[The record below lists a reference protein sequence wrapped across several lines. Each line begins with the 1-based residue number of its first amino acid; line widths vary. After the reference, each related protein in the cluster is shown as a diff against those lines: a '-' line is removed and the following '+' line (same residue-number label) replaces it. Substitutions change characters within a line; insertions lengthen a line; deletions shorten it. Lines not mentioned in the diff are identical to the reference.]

1 MPPAVETLQAQN
13 PAYTGRPNSPLQS
26 YGLQRQHTP
35 VAGSPPLIL
44 FDGVCN
50 LCAWAVR
57 FIIERDP
64 AGVFRFAPLQ
74 SDLGQRLLTEHGL
87 DPTSLD
93 SFVLIEDGTAHKES
107 SAALRVARR
116 LSGAWPLFYAAII
129 LPRFLR
135 DPLYR
140 FIARNRYRWFGKQD
154 SCLMP
159 TPELRVR
166 FLA

>member
-1 MPPAVETLQAQN
+1 MP
-13 PAYTGRPNSPLQS
+13 Y
-26 YGLQRQHTP
+26 
-35 VAGSPPLIL
+35 SPPLIL

-64 AGVFRFAPLQ
+64 CGVFRFAALQ
-74 SDLGQRLLTEHGL
+74 SETGRRHLEAHGL
-87 DPTSLD
+87 PTDSLGT
-93 SFVLIEDGTAHKES
+93 FVLIEDGAAFTES
-107 SAALRVARR
+107 TAALRVARR
-116 LSGAWPLFYAAII
+116 LSFPWPLCYAAIV
-129 LPRFLR
+129 LPRFVR

-159 TPELRVR
+159 TPELRAR
-166 FLA
+166 FVD